1 MSEIVPQQPE
11 TTAHN
16 TTETLNISELRSAP
30 KAVTIG
36 RGVSWLTESWALI
49 MKEPAVFAAISVIS
63 LIAIFILNLIPVLGS
78 FATALL
84 WPALAAGF
92 FLAFRHAKRSESVTA
107 NDLFEPFK
115 KPANLIGLGAI
126 YLAASIFVT
135 LALLL
140 IAFLSMGSIA
150 AVTSGDIDMM
160 QMGTGLF
167 IMALV
172 AIPASLALVMA
183 FIFAPV
189 LVHQHQIPVVEA
201 IKRSFAGSLRNILPL
216 IVFFV
221 VLTLSFMIIG
231 VLTAIP
237 LLGWLIAIALAVLY
251 LPLGCGA
258 LFCAYN
264 DIFLQHS
271 NPEL

>member
-1 MSEIVPQQPE
+1 MSEIIPQQPE

-16 TTETLNISELRSAP
+16 TAETLNISELRSAP

-49 MKEPAVFAAISVIS
+49 MKEPVVFAAISVIS
-63 LIAIFILNLIPVLGS
+63 LIAIFILSLIPVLGS

-115 KPANLIGLGAI
+115 QPANLIGLGAI

-189 LVHQHQIPVVEA
+189 LVHQHQIPVAEA

-216 IVFFV
+216 IVFFI
-221 VLTLSFMIIG
+221 VLTLSFMIVG
-231 VLTAIP
+231 ALTAIP
-237 LLGWLIAIALAVLY
+237 LLGWLIAIAVAIIY
-251 LPLGCGA
+251 LPLSCGA

-264 DIFLQHS
+264 DIFLQPS

>member
-16 TTETLNISELRSAP
+16 TTETLNISELRSTP
-30 KAVTIG
+30 QTVTIG
-36 RGVSWLTESWALI
+36 RAVGWLTEGWALI
-49 MKEPAVFAAISVIS
+49 MKESAVFAAISVIS

-167 IMALV
+167 IMVLV

-183 FIFAPV
+183 FVFAPV
-189 LVHQHQIPVVEA
+189 LVHQHQVPVVEA

-221 VLTLSFMIIG
+221 VLTLSFMIVG

-237 LLGWLIAIALAVLY
+237 LLGWLIAIAAAVLY

-264 DIFLQHS
+264 DIFLQPS

>member
-30 KAVTIG
+30 QAVTIG

-49 MKEPAVFAAISVIS
+49 MKESAVFAAISVIS

-140 IAFLSMGSIA
+140 IAFLSIGSIA

-167 IMALV
+167 IMVLV

-221 VLTLSFMIIG
+221 VLTLSFMIVG
-231 VLTAIP
+231 ALTAIP
-237 LLGWLIAIALAVLY
+237 LLGWLIAIAVAVLY

-264 DIFLQHS
+264 DIFLQPN